1 MTPFETFTA
10 KLGENGVTLIPQR
23 EFKLEQS
30 KLVIYAVRGSA
41 AQPNV
46 AQVIII
52 HWPDGGY
59 DSFLPPIVNSI
70 EGDVALI
77 GGAK

>member
-1 MTPFETFTA
+1 MTPFE
-10 KLGENGVTLIPQR
+10 KLTESLAERGTTLIPQR
-23 EFKLEQS
+23 EFKTEQS
-30 KLVIYAVRGSA
+30 RLVIYAVRKADGP
-41 AQPNV
+41 PNV
-46 AQVIII
+46 PQIIVQ

-77 GGAK
+77 TD